1 MKNVNNRN
9 EFEELN
15 ELIDSVMPA
24 PQDYDKEYNPDDYE
38 DYIDE
43 ELEQEMIDEFEAERE
58 EYEWEREM
66 INLYEE
72 VYNDNGYKFIER
84 YKDNLCRLDTEP
96 SAPASEYIAAI
107 EGMKA
112 FLQKLIC
119 IKDFDEHAAIN
130 YRIDTYWLAELRF
143 NLENIILDY
152 IDAIQDSE
160 YDKYKEDSIQWLKSR
175 LDTELNKFDDMV
187 TIYGGQIQELIH
199 SEIGLRELLQGDGKE
214 YKIFFIQS
222 TMAIMTRDIKRV
234 YKELDNYPRHL
245 NESLK
250 NKLLGV
256 EQGLYEIEMYIEAFQ

>member
-1 MKNVNNRN
+1 MENVNNRN
-9 EFEELN
+9 EFDELN

-24 PQDYDKEYNPDDYE
+24 TQSSDEEYNPDSYE

-72 VYNDNGYKFIER
+72 VYNHNGYKFVER

-96 SAPASEYIAAI
+96 STPASEYISAI
-107 EGMKA
+107 EDMKA
-112 FLQKLIC
+112 FLQKLIN

-152 IDAIQDSE
+152 IYAIKDSE
-160 YDKYKEDSIQWLKSR
+160 YYKYKEDSIQWLKSR
-175 LDTELNKFDDMV
+175 PDTELNEFDNMNA
-187 TIYGGQIQELIH
+187 IHGGHINELIQ
-199 SEIGLRELLQGDGKE
+199 SEVGLREILQGDGKE
-214 YKIFFIQS
+214 YKIFFIRS
-222 TMAIMTRDIKRV
+222 TMSIIARDINRL
-234 YKELDNYPRHL
+234 YKELDKHPRHL
-245 NESLK
+245 SESPK
-250 NKLLGV
+250 NKLLGI
-256 EQGLYEIEMYIEAFQ
+256 EQGLDEIESYIEVFY